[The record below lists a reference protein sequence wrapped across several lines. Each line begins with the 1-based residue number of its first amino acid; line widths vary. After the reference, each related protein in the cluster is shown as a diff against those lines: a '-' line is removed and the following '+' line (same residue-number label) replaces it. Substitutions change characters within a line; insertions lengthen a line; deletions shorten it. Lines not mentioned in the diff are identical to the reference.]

1 MSKLTKEQAVS
12 FGGNVWAKEGKE
24 LRVYLNADAI
34 VKMADG
40 YKVSE
45 LDLNAMK
52 KAKTYLDIATNELK
66 SDIGTVRSFLNQI
79 GFSCVK

>member
-1 MSKLTKEQAVS
+1 MSKLTKEQAIL
-12 FGGNVWAKEGKE
+12 FGGNVWSKEGKE

-45 LDLNAMK
+45 LELNAMK

-66 SDIGTVRSFLNQI
+66 SDVGTVRSFLNQI